1 LSKQKGAIVKT
12 GGVRDSTKA
21 LKEESMIRRNKLT
34 LEHIMHQ
41 RGKVEAEDRIFADLH
56 QELRNLEKQTRP
68 KEVIYVSRG

>member
-1 LSKQKGAIVKT
+1 
-12 GGVRDSTKA
+12 
-21 LKEESMIRRNKLT
+21 MIRRNKLT